1 MPRKTHF
8 KRGKRGAKSRRA
20 KSTSRV
26 NRTQIHKS
34 RKYRGRGGCENDSC
48 SLSGSALPSAPLW
61 FSKGGCTINK
71 DIYDHRT
78 DGTFYSAA
86 K

>member
-8 KRGKRGAKSRRA
+8 KKGKRAAKSRRLR
-20 KSTSRV
+20 SSM

-48 SLSGSALPSAPLW
+48 SLSGSALPGAPLW
-61 FSKGGCTINK
+61 FSKGGCTISK